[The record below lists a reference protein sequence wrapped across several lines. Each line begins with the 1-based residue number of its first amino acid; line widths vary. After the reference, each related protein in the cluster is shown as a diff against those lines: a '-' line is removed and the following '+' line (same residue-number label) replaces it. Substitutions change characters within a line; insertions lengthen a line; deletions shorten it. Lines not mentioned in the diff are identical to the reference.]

1 LSSVASLSP
10 IDLLQEFESSGDMEN
25 EFMKPYK
32 KEVKQE
38 EVMAQTEADE

>member
-1 LSSVASLSP
+1 
-10 IDLLQEFESSGDMEN
+10 MEN